1 MKYNHMAHMTYAEIA
16 QALDMTEDAV
26 KSILARAMRKI
37 RVYNPELADWLDK
50 GQRGD

>member
-1 MKYNHMAHMTYAEIA
+1 MRYKHLTHMTHAEIA
-16 QALDMTEDAV
+16 QALDTTEDAV